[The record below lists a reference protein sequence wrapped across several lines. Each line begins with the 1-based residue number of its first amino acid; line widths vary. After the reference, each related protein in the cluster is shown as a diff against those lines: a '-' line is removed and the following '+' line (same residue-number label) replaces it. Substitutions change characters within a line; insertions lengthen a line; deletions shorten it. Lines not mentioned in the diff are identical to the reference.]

1 MSLQSI
7 SQLTSILVVSISPL
21 IHNILVS
28 MIKFFLSL
36 VWKLVVRL
44 KSVSPLFLLRYL
56 VHLISIQPVSRLL
69 LYFSKEA
76 QVAG

>member
-7 SQLTSILVVSISPL
+7 SQLTSILLVSISPL

-56 VHLISIQPVSRLL
+56 VHLISL
-69 LYFSKEA
+69 
-76 QVAG
+76 